1 MDSGNYPAD
10 PLYRIV
16 TLTNAT
22 TGNNFPVYTTET
34 FVIFPS
40 SHYATTA
47 SSELISRE
55 DLRRLRSFTPREKA
69 RVSPKHFR
77 PERTPSR
84 SSAMGKLRSLQLDV
98 RSVPQASRTAP
109 SSRTMRRTPG
119 SSWPSAVRRFSGRRS

>member
-16 TLTNAT
+16 TISNNTLTNSPIGST
-22 TGNNFPVYTTET
+22 TQFIVWSRCGTT
-34 FVIFPS
+34 S
-40 SHYATTA
+40 
-47 SSELISRE
+47 SSELISHE
-55 DLRRLRSFTPREKA
+55 DLQRLRSFTPLERA

-84 SSAMGKLRSLQLDV
+84 SSVTAKLRSLQLDV

-119 SSWPSAVRRFSGRRS
+119 SSWPSAVRHARGTRR